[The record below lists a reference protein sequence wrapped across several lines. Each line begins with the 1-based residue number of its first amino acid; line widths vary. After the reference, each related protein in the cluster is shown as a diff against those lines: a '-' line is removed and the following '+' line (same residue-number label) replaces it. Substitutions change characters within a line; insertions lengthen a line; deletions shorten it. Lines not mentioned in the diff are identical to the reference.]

1 MGAVEKCEQ
10 RCRELVETVDE
21 LFAVLDF
28 SAYDQGRH
36 LSQEFREGVH
46 DIRRGKCLDVDEP
59 VVDQRDQAR
68 QVIRALRGC
77 GANQQLS

>member
-28 SAYDQGRH
+28 SA
-36 LSQEFREGVH
+36 
-46 DIRRGKCLDVDEP
+46 
-59 VVDQRDQAR
+59 VVQT
-68 QVIRALRGC
+68 
-77 GANQQLS
+77 SS